1 MASVFADLPAA
12 APIEVFELTAA
23 FNADKHPQ
31 KVNLG
36 VGGEPQLHSLY
47 YYCIYSCSLVRRYRA
62 PPGDITDR
70 HLFVLLASKCCQRNG
85 GLIC

>member
-23 FNADKHPQ
+23 FNSDKHPQ

-36 VGGEPQLHSLY
+36 VGGDSRFFFLWCHQ
-47 YYCIYSCSLVRRYRA
+47 CSNYNVGS
-62 PPGDITDR
+62 GD
-70 HLFVLLASKCCQRNG
+70 LEA
-85 GLIC
+85 